1 MQLSYLGVSER
12 AGEAMNVP
20 AFLTASALFSEGN
33 EQSHKLVSE
42 LSIWR
47 EEQTLGGFCRPTGKS
62 SPEPNYRS
70 WMEVTK

>member
-1 MQLSYLGVSER
+1 MNGQQK
-12 AGEAMNVP
+12 AMNVP
-20 AFLTASALFSEGN
+20 AFPTVSALFSEDN
-33 EQSHKLVSE
+33 EQFHKLVSE

-47 EEQTLGGFCRPTGKS
+47 EEQKLGGFCRTTGKS